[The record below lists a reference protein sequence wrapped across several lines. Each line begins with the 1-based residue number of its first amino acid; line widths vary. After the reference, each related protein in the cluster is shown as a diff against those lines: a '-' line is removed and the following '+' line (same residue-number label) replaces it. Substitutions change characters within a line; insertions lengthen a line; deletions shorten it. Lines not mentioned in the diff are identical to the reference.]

1 MGHSWVLKDQGPDV
15 VLVSNSL
22 RYVCRKVLFVVV
34 CFNVSNVGIVEN
46 VWGFFLIKEGAII
59 LLDLIYVLIYSE
71 VLLRVTHSQ

>member
-34 CFNVSNVGIVEN
+34 CFNVSNVGILEN
-46 VWGFFLIKEGAII
+46 VWVFFLIKEGAII